1 VLKATMR
8 TIPNQRNQ
16 KKRRNDNLTIEQDT
30 LHESK
35 YRYRRMVEISPEPIV
50 VHSDGI
56 LIFLNIAALKLI
68 GASNQEDMIGR
79 SIFDFFHREHQE
91 YIESRLLQV
100 GNEDSHTEF
109 MRHNLI
115 RINGEIIETEI
126 SSVEVFNYMGRA
138 VIQSVI
144 RDITTRKRKEEFL
157 RKTDK
162 LSAVGQLAAGVAHEI
177 RNPLTALKGFTQ
189 LLKLKHEDNIAYCE
203 IMLTELERINF
214 IVNEF
219 MQLSRPQ
226 VANFKQHHLKV
237 LIDNIISLLDA
248 QAILNNVQIII
259 ELEENIPSIYCDENQ
274 LKQVFINIMKNA
286 IEAMPNGGN
295 LIIQSKVQNNKI
307 LVRFK
312 DQGCGISSEQIPKL
326 GEPFFTTKEK
336 GTGLGLMVSYNIIE
350 VHKGTM
356 FIESELG
363 QGTTINII
371 LPFK

>member
-1 VLKATMR
+1 MR
-8 TIPNQRNQ
+8 INAHHKNREKERINRS
-16 KKRRNDNLTIEQDT
+16 KEQST
-30 LHESK
+30 LHESEH
-35 YRYRRMVEISPEPIV
+35 RYRRMVEISPEPIV
-50 VHSDGI
+50 VHSEGI
-56 LIFLNIAALKLI
+56 LSFLNNAALKLI
-68 GASNQEDMIGR
+68 GASNQEEMIGR
-79 SIFDFFHREHQE
+79 SIFDFIHTDHHK
-91 YIESRLLQV
+91 YVESRLLQV
-100 GNEDSHTEF
+100 GNEDSHSEF

-115 RINGEIIETEI
+115 RFNGEIIETEI

-144 RDITTRKRKEEFL
+144 RDISARKRNEEFL

-189 LLKLKHEDNIAYCE
+189 LLKLKHEDNTAYCE
-203 IMLTELERINF
+203 IMLTELDRINF

-226 VANFKQHHLKV
+226 VADFKQHHLKV

-248 QAILNNVQIII
+248 QAIINNVQIII

-295 LIIQSKVQNNKI
+295 LIIQSNAQNNKI

-350 VHKGTM
+350 AHKGTM

-363 QGTTINII
+363 QGTTISIT
-371 LPFK
+371 LPFQ